1 MCLMSQSWDNVAN
14 SYALAFNSKL
24 TCSEIIW
31 CTYTDES
38 SKNLV
43 STMAQVTPLDAGQ
56 QQLVELTTA
65 MVIFLLCSNIESTT
79 WQTIDKHDKE
89 QTSPIDSLEAWWPAK
104 RASQNARCFMPFI
117 QECISMPTL
126 VCAHSTA
133 TRTNRGPSEPEHI
146 FYALQV
152 RT

>member
-43 STMAQVTPLDAGQ
+43 STIAQVTPLDAGQ

-65 MVIFLLCSNIESTT
+65 MVMFLLCSNVESTT
-79 WQTIDKHDKE
+79 RLSTGMIKNRPRLSFLLRLGGLLSKPLKTHDASHHSYKNAFLCPPLYAHITL
-89 QTSPIDSLEAWWPAK
+89 QLGPIVGLL
-104 RASQNARCFMPFI
+104 N
-117 QECISMPTL
+117 L
-126 VCAHSTA
+126 
-133 TRTNRGPSEPEHI
+133 
-146 FYALQV
+146 
-152 RT
+152 